1 MKKLFIIAFSLI
13 LTMGATDMSAQSLMK
28 KFGDAVKK
36 EIKKE
41 VKKEV
46 EKAVDQAAEKV
57 ASPLWGRG
65 RRQAWGVGAV

>member
-36 EIKKE
+36 EIKKLPAE
-41 VKKEV
+41 V
-46 EKAVDQAAEKV
+46 
-57 ASPLWGRG
+57 GR
-65 RRQAWGVGAV
+65 QF